1 MATETVQGNTV
12 TVAEVIQDA
21 TDRKN
26 TTTPPFFERIKGWAK
41 TAAWICGGI
50 GSVGVVVVTSIA
62 SGGIAVPLWVTI
74 GMSVL
79 SGLGVLGAGVGV
91 GAAKV
96 ANMTTTNK
104 EILARPSNE
113 IVQK

>member
-1 MATETVQGNTV
+1 MATETIEGNTV

-21 TDRKN
+21 TDRSK

-62 SGGIAVPLWVTI
+62 SGGISVPLWVTI

-79 SGLGVLGAGVGV
+79 SGLGVLGTGVGV
-91 GAAKV
+91 GAVKI
-96 ANMTTTNK
+96 ANLTTANK

-113 IVQK
+113 PTI